1 MEPSEFYTIVR
12 QQADLESVEEAEDA
26 SKTVLRTL
34 GERLSAGAVSD
45 LTGYLPEELT
55 AELETDSE
63 PESFGPEEFLERV
76 AERAGIDEEFARRVT
91 RATTDALAEAAPGNE
106 YRDVRQ
112 QLPDEYG
119 TLFQGVDDAEER
131 AP

>member
-1 MEPSEFYTIVR
+1 MEPSEFYTMVR

-26 SKTVLRTL
+26 SKPVLRTL
-34 GERLSAGAVSD
+34 GERLSAGAVDD
-45 LTGYLPEELT
+45 LTSYLPEELA

-63 PESFGPEEFLERV
+63 PESFGPEEFVARV
-76 AERAGIDEEFARRVT
+76 AERVDVDEELAKRVT
-91 RATTDALAEAAPGNE
+91 RATTDALAEAAPGSE

-119 TLFQGVDDAEER
+119 TLFQGVENAEKR
-131 AP
+131 TS

>member
-1 MEPSEFYTIVR
+1 MEPSEFYTMVR

-26 SKTVLRTL
+26 SKPVLQTL
-34 GERLSAGAVSD
+34 GERLSAGAVDD
-45 LTGYLPEELT
+45 LTSYLPEELA

-63 PESFGPEEFLERV
+63 PESFGPEEFVARV
-76 AERAGIDEEFARRVT
+76 AERVGVDEELAKRVT
-91 RATTDALAEAAPGNE
+91 RATTDALAEAAPGSE

-119 TLFQGVDDAEER
+119 TLFQGAENAEER
-131 AP
+131 TS

>member
-1 MEPSEFYTIVR
+1 MEPSEFYTMVR

-26 SKTVLRTL
+26 SKPVLRTL
-34 GERLSAGAVSD
+34 GERLSAGAVDD
-45 LTGYLPEELT
+45 LTSYLPEELA

-63 PESFGPEEFLERV
+63 PESFGPEEFVARV
-76 AERAGIDEEFARRVT
+76 AERVDVDEELAKRVT
-91 RATTDALAEAAPGNE
+91 RATTDVLAEAAPGSE

-119 TLFQGVDDAEER
+119 TLFQGAENAEER
-131 AP
+131 VS

>member
-12 QQADLESVEEAEDA
+12 QQADLGSVEKAEDA
-26 SKTVLRTL
+26 SKPVLRTL
-34 GERLSAGAVSD
+34 GERLSAGAVDD
-45 LTGYLPEELT
+45 LTGYLPEELA

-63 PESFGPEEFLERV
+63 PEAFGPEEFVARV
-76 AERAGIDEEFARRVT
+76 AKRADVDEELAKRVT
-91 RATTDALAEAAPGNE
+91 RATTDALAEAAPGSE

-119 TLFQGVDDAEER
+119 TLFQGVENAGER
-131 AP
+131 AS